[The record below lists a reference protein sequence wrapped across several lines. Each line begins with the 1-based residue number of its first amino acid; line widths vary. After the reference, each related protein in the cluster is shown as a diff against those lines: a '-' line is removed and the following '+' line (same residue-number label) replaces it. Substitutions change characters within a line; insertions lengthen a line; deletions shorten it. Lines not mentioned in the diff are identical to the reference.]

1 MNKNEKLLL
10 GVLKSI
16 EEDLREEGG
25 LRREFAR
32 VGPDVRKGILSVLAK
47 CTDLEGDLLSLRK
60 DLSELYIKENF
71 KKTVNP
77 EEKMKE
83 FHLVYKGIFKNKEYV
98 PLHRNANVNDRQKT
112 PRIFISHYEKKDSA
126 LALTLSSIIVRAF
139 PVCHEPFVSSHNLIG
154 GDISMKEIRRNLQ
167 NCDIL
172 ITLCSPE
179 SAKREWISIEIG
191 AAWVNE
197 KKIIP
202 ILIDGF
208 RASELPGP
216 SNWFHAISMKDKGF
230 EEKFVQSLS
239 KILKEAQSLDYT
251 KQTGKSQS
259 VSCRNPD
266 ELSENLKNH
275 VYEINQIYRDNERK
289 FDSQHYGCLDTLD
302 FFDGTFRTGEITTG
316 LDFLVFT
323 VSLVT
328 MAYTVGEI
336 NTKLM
341 EEIESIE
348 RLLSEYVIEWA
359 GSVTFSALPRIF
371 WTNVSEIR
379 TVTDF
384 VYKKLANI
392 FDFDSNRF
400 ERSIENKLSY
410 AFIDQPAFRTRFYS
424 IFVDFKTLKT
434 RLLLSLSAIEKLQ
447 KTKETR

>member
-10 GVLKSI
+10 GVLKSV

-47 CTDLEGDLLSLRK
+47 CTDLEGGLLSLRK
-60 DLSELYIKENF
+60 DLIELYIKENF
-71 KKTVNP
+71 NKTVNS
-77 EEKMKE
+77 EKKMKE

-154 GDISMKEIRRNLQ
+154 GDISMKEIRRSLQ

-179 SAKREWISIEIG
+179 SAKRQWISIEIG

-202 ILIDGF
+202 ILLDGF

-216 SNWFHAISMKDKGF
+216 SNWYHAISMKDKGF

-259 VSCRNPD
+259 ISCRNPD
-266 ELSENLKNH
+266 ELSENLNNH
-275 VYEINQIYRDNERK
+275 VYEINQIYHDNERK
-289 FDSQHYGCLDTLD
+289 FGSQHYGCLDTLD

-323 VSLVT
+323 ASLVT

-336 NTKLM
+336 NTKLK
-341 EEIESIE
+341 EEVESIE

-359 GSVTFSALPRIF
+359 GSVTFSALPPIF

-384 VYKKLANI
+384 VYKKLATI

-447 KTKETR
+447 KTEETR